1 MSTWISVD
9 TELPPE
15 DEDVLGYIESGVI
28 TVLTRKSDGQWYY
41 EDDDARVAKR
51 VTHWMPLPE
60 PPSTAGS

>member
-41 EDDDARVAKR
+41 EDDDSRVAKR
-51 VTHWMPLPE
+51 VTH
-60 PPSTAGS
+60 